1 VIQIGLIS
9 DRSKDL
15 IHNDIKEVYIVDA
28 AEGLEFAG
36 TSPPL
41 FSAFFRLHHLYFPKF

>member
-15 IHNDIKEVYIVDA
+15 IHNDIKEVYTMYHVNSEQQRKQERTGNEQQAPINP
-28 AEGLEFAG
+28 GLG
-36 TSPPL
+36 V
-41 FSAFFRLHHLYFPKF
+41 